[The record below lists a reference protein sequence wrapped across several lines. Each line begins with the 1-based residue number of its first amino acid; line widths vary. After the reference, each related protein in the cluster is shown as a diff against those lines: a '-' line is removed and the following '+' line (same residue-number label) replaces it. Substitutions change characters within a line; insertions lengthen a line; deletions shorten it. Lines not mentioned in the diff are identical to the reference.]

1 MLKFFS
7 RMERTRNVVL
17 LIFAILMVV
26 SLVVFYAPHQNDTQ
40 NNLTRDEEAVA
51 KVGREQITVA
61 DLAIQKENSGRYG
74 QSAPNKDLLDRMIND
89 RMVRIESDRLGLRPT
104 DAEVATFIRQQN
116 KSTDGTPFDQKRY
129 EQNVSEMYGSVGKF
143 EQSIRDQ
150 LSAQKL
156 GNFLTAGV
164 TVSEQELLSDYQRK
178 NTKFDLTYVPVSAAD
193 IAQTIKPS
201 DEELQAYFNQHK
213 QDYYISSPQKKIK
226 YIFVNTTKIGE
237 KTPISDEELK
247 AEYDKIPEDKKQ
259 AGVQG
264 QQIVLRIP
272 KPELEQQ
279 IQTKAN
285 EIFSQATKDGKT
297 VSQEAFTQLVNGYSE
312 DPVSKAKG
320 GMLAGLVKENKQ
332 NPTDPYQR
340 LLTMQPG
347 DVTEPIKFENRY
359 FILRR
364 GEAVPKT
371 FEDAKKE
378 IEISLRN
385 RKGYAAA
392 AELAQKI
399 DDRLKETKDIQKT
412 AQEFAA
418 QANMSA
424 TEMVRET
431 GFVKPGDTVENIGN
445 SPQFEQGIA
454 DLNNPN
460 DVGEKTPIQNG
471 FAVPMLVEK
480 RDPRDAEFADVKN
493 QVTEALK
500 IEQAKTK
507 VEDIAKQIAAGA
519 TGAANLAAAAQ
530 SKGLKAQDAKTFT
543 LGSPLGQGPSAAT
556 SQNLEDTIFALK
568 AGETTKTPIQI
579 GDNWYIVGLNSREDA
594 KQEDFAKER
603 DNLMEQKVTEKR
615 GQIFTDYLA
624 ATRRAMESKGDIK
637 IYPDAL
643 AKLDKAD
650 DSDADAPA
658 APNGSQSLPPE
669 IQKQLQEQIQNQQKK
684 QVTIPPSNS
693 N

>member
-26 SLVVFYAPHQNDTQ
+26 SLVVFYAPRQNDTQ
-40 NNLTRDEEAVA
+40 NNLTHDEQAVA

-61 DLAIQKENSGRYG
+61 DLAIQKENSSRGR
-74 QSAPNKDLLDRMIND
+74 QAPPSKDLLDRMINE
-89 RMVRIESDRLGLRPT
+89 RMVRLETERLGLRPT

-129 EQNVSEMYGSVGKF
+129 EQNVAEMYGSVTKF

-164 TVSEQELLSDYQRK
+164 TVSEQEILADYQRK
-178 NTKFDLTYVPVSAAD
+178 NTKFDLTYVPVSSAD
-193 IAQTIKPS
+193 LAQTIKPS
-201 DEELQAYFNQHK
+201 DDELKTYFDQHK
-213 QDYYISSPQKKIK
+213 QDYYISAPQKKIR
-226 YIFVNTTKIGE
+226 YIFVSTSKIGE
-237 KTPISDEELK
+237 KLPVSDEELK
-247 AEYDKIPEDKKQ
+247 AEYEKVPEDKKQ

-285 EIFSQATKDGKT
+285 EIYSQATKDGKT

-312 DPVSKAKG
+312 DAASKAKG
-320 GMLAGLVKENKQ
+320 GALAGLVKENKQ
-332 NPTDPYQR
+332 NPNDPYQR

-364 GEAVPKT
+364 GETVPKT

-378 IEISLRN
+378 LEVSLRN
-385 RKGYAAA
+385 RKGYSVA

-399 DDRLKETKDIQKT
+399 DERLKETKDVQKT

-424 TEMVRET
+424 AEMVRET
-431 GFVKPGDTVENIGN
+431 GFVKPGDTVENVGN

-471 FAVPMLVEK
+471 FAIPLLVEK
-480 RDPRDAEFADVKN
+480 RDPRDAEFAEVKDK
-493 QVTEALK
+493 VAEALK
-500 IEQAKTK
+500 IDQARTK
-507 VEDIAKQIAAGA
+507 VEEVAKQIAAGA
-519 TGAANLAAAAQ
+519 SNASGLAAAAQ

-556 SQNLEDTIFALK
+556 SQPLEDAIFALK
-568 AGETTKTPIQI
+568 AGETTKTPVQI
-579 GDNWYIVGLNSREDA
+579 GDNWYVVGVNSREDA
-594 KQEDFAKER
+594 KTEDFAKER
-603 DNLMEQKVTEKR
+603 DNLIEQKTTEKR

-624 ATRRAMESKGDIK
+624 ATRRDLEAKNDIK

-643 AKLDKAD
+643 AKLDKD
-650 DSDADAPA
+650 DDTNTDADAPA
-658 APNGSQSLPPE
+658 GSQQLPPE
-669 IQKQLQEQIQNQQKK
+669 LQKQLQEQIQNQQKK
-684 QVTIPPSNS
+684 QITIPASNK
-693 N
+693 